1 MRKLMIGVGLMCLT
15 LEGCIVW
22 PFMTDTLGHR
32 SIEQGKQDQVF
43 YWNAPQPIV
52 LSSDY
57 GQSFRQARDNQIL
70 NLDASENLD
79 IVTGLEGGAGVLAY
93 KRYQKFFKTP
103 PFMPGK
109 SGGSGKK

>member
-1 MRKLMIGVGLMCLT
+1 MRKLMIGVGLMFLT
-15 LEGCIVW
+15 VEGCIVW

-43 YWNAPQPIV
+43 YWNAPQPTV

-70 NLDASENLD
+70 NLEASKNLD
-79 IVTGLEGGAGVLAY
+79 VVTGLDGNAGVRAFT
-93 KRYQKFFKTP
+93 RYLGFFKKP
-103 PFMPGK
+103 PFASK
-109 SGGSGKK
+109 SSGGSGKK